1 MSDLAVGGVNQNI
14 NNIAVNSRQNVSGNV
29 NSSVPYYRGNL
40 DYPPDTVQF
49 KGQEVKE
56 KQGLSKGAKW
66 GIGTAIVLA
75 AGIGIYLLTRGKIG
89 SKEVKQL
96 AEHVDFQPAKTVQ
109 EAKLFAKE
117 KLGVHIDCDLPVDVL
132 NYTNEGLCQLR
143 NKAPKDFS
151 IKWIESNPIGGG
163 YDTEALAQLMSID
176 KYPNCY
182 GINLNPNYIQNI
194 DKTLSDFIGGELER
208 HALVN
213 INGKLQY
220 NKFFSKA
227 DISTEIS
234 ELINKFKSNPTEL
247 SFKDKVKLHLGMSDI
262 GEYMDRLY
270 IQHNGDV
277 SKLAESVKIISN
289 PFHPIFHE
297 QKHALHRIKIKDK
310 FTLLDNIEVL
320 KQKGLDTAIY
330 EEFITKY
337 KDIAARVS
345 EYATTSPAEFVAEV
359 YAKLLS
365 GAKFDNE
372 VMSLYAKYGG

>member
-1 MSDLAVGGVNQNI
+1 MSDLVVGGVNQNI
-14 NNIAVNSRQNVSGNV
+14 DNIAVNSRQNISGNT
-29 NSSVPYYRGNL
+29 NSSVPYYHGNL

-49 KGQEVKE
+49 KGQEIQE
-56 KQGLSKGAKW
+56 KRALSKGAKW
-66 GIGTAIVLA
+66 GIGTVVALA
-75 AGIGIYLLTRGKIG
+75 TGIGIYLLTRGKVG
-89 SKEVKQL
+89 SKQVQQL

-143 NKAPKDFS
+143 NKAPKDFN
-151 IKWIESNPIGGG
+151 IKWIESNPIAGG
-163 YDTEALAQLMSID
+163 YDAEALAQAILKD
-176 KYPNCY
+176 NKY
-182 GINLNPNYIQNI
+182 GIINLSSNYIKNL

-277 SKLAESVKIISN
+277 SKLAENVKIISN

-297 QKHALHRIKIKDK
+297 QKHILHRIKVKDK
-310 FTLLDNIEVL
+310 FTLLDNIEIL
-320 KQKGLDTAIY
+320 KQKGLDTSIY

-337 KDIAARVS
+337 KDIAAKVS
-345 EYATTSPAEFVAEV
+345 EYATTSPSEFVAEV